1 MCPILKLARKCASE
15 SIIRTEEDCS
25 KLDKHSGGRSLDHA
39 AFFYFFVVLI
49 LSNLIGRNLSN
60 IQNIVNWTEL
70 R

>member
-15 SIIRTEEDCS
+15 LIIRTKEDCS

-39 AFFYFFVVLI
+39 AFFIFCCANFVK
-49 LSNLIGRNLSN
+49 SDGRNLSN

-70 R
+70 H